1 MLLLALIISSTDNG
15 IQSRPHRVKDKIVPK
30 KVKTNS
36 EESSATNIKRESAI
50 VFSSPTPRSS
60 SLYHPESDEEKT
72 IGDNADKEDS
82 DVDRT
87 YSVEEDVG
95 DDKDRKEVEPDYS
108 SDNASEIAEELD
120 D

>member
-1 MLLLALIISSTDNG
+1 MKN
-15 IQSRPHRVKDKIVPK
+15 
-30 KVKTNS
+30 NS

-72 IGDNADKEDS
+72 IGDNADKDGS

-87 YSVEEDVG
+87 YSVEEDVEDVE
-95 DDKDRKEVEPDYS
+95 DDKDGEEVEPDYS

>member
-1 MLLLALIISSTDNG
+1 M
-15 IQSRPHRVKDKIVPK
+15 
-30 KVKTNS
+30 KTNS

-60 SLYHPESDEEKT
+60 SLYHPEESDEEKT

-87 YSVEEDVG
+87 YSVEEDVE
-95 DDKDRKEVEPDYS
+95 DDKDGKEVEPDYS